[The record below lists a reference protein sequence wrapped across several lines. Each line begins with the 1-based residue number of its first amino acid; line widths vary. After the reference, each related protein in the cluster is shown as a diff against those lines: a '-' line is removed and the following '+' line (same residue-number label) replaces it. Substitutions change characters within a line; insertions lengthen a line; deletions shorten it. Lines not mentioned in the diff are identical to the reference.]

1 MSDTGRH
8 ARELQQSSLAAGQ
21 CEVLSCHRNTGGKK
35 REMRRISID
44 RSTLNLIVQKAAA
57 TANARTVRRQTDE
70 RECLL
75 LRIRTGAGLASFSVA
90 LIITQWDTMAV
101 LGPPFII
108 SQKDNV
114 QIPRAERKRTVDLAF
129 PGNFSAGGQE
139 FNHDRRFS
147 G

>member
-1 MSDTGRH
+1 M
-8 ARELQQSSLAAGQ
+8 E
-21 CEVLSCHRNTGGKK
+21 
-35 REMRRISID
+35 RISID
-44 RSTLNLIVQKAAA
+44 RSALNLIVQKAAA
-57 TANARTVRRQTDE
+57 TANARTVRRQTD
-70 RECLL
+70 ECLL

-114 QIPRAERKRTVDLAF
+114 QTPDPAERKRTVDLAF